1 MSETPSIDYHN
12 VIEACAEPGCPLCR
26 LSEKSVDAYLRALLY
41 ELVND
46 PEARDQ
52 IRDTLGFCN
61 VHAHHLLTQTGS
73 ALSIGIIYRDVVN
86 ATIRQIEALSEPS
99 PHLLSFRR
107 AASGEAALQALSPRK
122 PCAACEQQAKM
133 EALTLQA
140 LVAGLG
146 DPALQAALRQG
157 AGLCLPHLRRAL
169 GAARQPA
176 DFKALA
182 TISRD
187 LYAALRTELDEFIR
201 KNDYRFQHEAMGAE
215 GNSWKRAVYAMAGT
229 PGLIQK

>member
-1 MSETPSIDYHN
+1 MSETQSINYHN

-61 VHAHHLLTQTGS
+61 AHAHHLLTLTGS

-86 ATIRQIEALSEPS
+86 AAIRQLEALSEPS
-99 PHLLSFRR
+99 PRLPSFRR
-107 AASGEAALQALSPRK
+107 AGSAQAALQALSPRK
-122 PCAACEQQAKM
+122 PCAACEQQARM
-133 EALTLQA
+133 DALTLQA
-140 LVAGLG
+140 LVAGLD
-146 DPALQAALRQG
+146 DPALQAALRQC

-169 GAARQPA
+169 SAARQPD

-182 TISRD
+182 NISRD
-187 LYAALRTELDEFIR
+187 TYAALRAELDEFIR

-215 GNSWKRAVYAMAGT
+215 GSSWKRAVHAMAGA
-229 PGLIQK
+229 PGLIEK